1 MERLHQH
8 LNAGFQRAGGGQD
21 GQENA
26 QAEHEA
32 DYISGIMPAIEGSHQ
47 DVAEGSALHSHLHGL
62 AGLLVKAG
70 VGLAAGN
77 PGDDGNR
84 QQNHQ
89 QNHKCI

>member
-1 MERLHQH
+1 MD
-8 LNAGFQRAGGGQD
+8 AGLQRAGGVQD

-32 DYISGIMPAIEGSHQ
+32 DYVSGVMPAGDGGHQ
-47 DVAEGSALHSHLHGL
+47 DIAEGSALYGHLHGL